1 MRVLLTNHFPFEGS
15 ATGTST
21 YDLAMG
27 LMAAGHEVRVLVVDL
42 DRRSREAFPVR
53 RVICRSSDPHADLP
67 FDLPSF
73 TTHPQSRLT
82 YFNLTDDQVAQYRD
96 VLREA
101 IDEEVARFDPHVIHC
116 QHLWVQAAL
125 VLETGVPYVASAQET
140 NLEGYYQDPR
150 YQLWAEQGAENAGKI
165 IAESRWMADEVQRIF
180 NIDNGRVVTVPS
192 GIDTKLYQTPAT
204 GGRDHVLARLNL
216 PPHPGPIVAYG
227 GKLLAS
233 QGVDVLLKAAQIYEK
248 QLPSLMTV
256 VAGDG
261 PEYRNLTQLSYEL
274 GLKHTHFLGHH
285 ERVDLA
291 AVYQVADLVV
301 VPARTDPFELVPI
314 EALASGTPVVASR
327 VGGMPEVVRE
337 EFGGLVEPDSPEELA
352 AMVQRALQEGWKA
365 KKGPQAAR
373 YAAAEHGLDQWTK
386 RIADIYREVVE
397 SRTGPL

>member
-21 YDLAMG
+21 YDLAVG
-27 LMAAGHEVRVLVVDL
+27 LMGAGHEVRVLVVDL

-53 RVICRSSDPHADLP
+53 RVICRSADPQADLP

-101 IDEEVARFDPHVIHC
+101 IDEEVTRFDPHVIHC

-140 NLEGYYQDPR
+140 NLEGYYRDPR

-165 IAESRWMADEVQRIF
+165 IAESRWMANEVQRIF
-180 NIDNGRVVTVPS
+180 RVEDDRVVTIPS
-192 GIDTKLYQTPAT
+192 GIDTRLYQTPA
-204 GGRDHVLARLNL
+204 GAREQVLARLNL

-233 QGVDVLLKAAQIYEK
+233 QGVDVLLKAAQRYEK
-248 QLPSLMTV
+248 QQPQLMTV

-261 PEYRNLTQLSYEL
+261 PEYRKLTQLSYEL

-291 AVYQVADLVV
+291 AVYQMADLVV

-314 EALASGTPVVASR
+314 EALASGTPVIASR
-327 VGGMPEVVRE
+327 VGGMPEVVQE
-337 EFGGLVEPDSPEELA
+337 AYGGLVTPDSPDELA
-352 AMVQRALQEGWKA
+352 AMVLTALNEGWKA
-365 KKGPQAAR
+365 KKGPGAAR
-373 YAAAEHGLDQWTK
+373 YAAAEHGLDLWTK
-386 RIADIYREVVE
+386 RIGDVYQSVVE
-397 SRTGPL
+397 LRMGGSV